1 MDATREIQ
9 LSAGTIQYEDTGG
22 DGPVIV
28 FVHGLLAT
36 GALWA
41 AVVPQ
46 LGGARCIVPEL
57 PLGAHKK
64 PMKPDADMSPRGVAK
79 LIAELLVNLDL
90 RDVTIVANDTGGAI
104 SQLLVTEHPERIG
117 KLVLTPSDSFEY
129 FFPPQFKP
137 LQVLSRVPG
146 GLSLALQPL
155 RFKAIRKSP
164 LGFGDVSKVGVPDE
178 LMLEALQ
185 PFFTNR
191 GIRRDMTKFVRAVS
205 KKDTLAAAE
214 RLRDFDRPTLLAWA
228 TEDKFFPVKLA
239 ERLMERL
246 PNGRLELIEDSYTFV
261 PLDQPDRL
269 AQLLREFVLGSD
281 ARSQTPDLSSRSA

>member
-1 MDATREIQ
+1 MNATREIQ
-9 LSAGTIQYEDTGG
+9 LSAGTIEYEDTGG

-36 GALWA
+36 GGLWA

-46 LGGARCIVPEL
+46 LGDARCIVPEL

-64 PMKPDADMSPRGVAK
+64 AMNSDADVTPRGVAR
-79 LIAELLVNLDL
+79 LIAELLDKLDL

-104 SQLLVTEHPERIG
+104 SQLLVTEHPERIA

-137 LQVLSRVPG
+137 LQVLSRIPG
-146 GLSLALQPL
+146 GLNLALQPL

-178 LMLEALQ
+178 LMVEALQ
-185 PFFTNR
+185 PFFKDR

-246 PNGRLELIEDSYTFV
+246 PNGRLELIDDSYTFV
-261 PLDQPDRL
+261 PIDQPDRL
-269 AQLLREFVLGSD
+269 VALLRGFVPAGATTRLAS
-281 ARSQTPDLSSRSA
+281 